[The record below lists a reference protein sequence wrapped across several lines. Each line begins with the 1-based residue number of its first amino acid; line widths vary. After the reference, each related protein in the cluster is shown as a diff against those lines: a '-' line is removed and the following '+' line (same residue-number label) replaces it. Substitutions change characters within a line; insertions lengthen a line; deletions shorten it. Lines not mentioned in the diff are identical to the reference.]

1 MEIKDLLTLMW
12 RGARYIVIGF
22 LLGTAVGLAGAK
34 IQAPVYEA
42 TTKILVSQSR
52 QQSNADAL
60 PLNIDQLVTTYLQLV
75 KTQPVLDGVS
85 SQLGIKID
93 ADNIQVAAISNT
105 QIIQIK
111 VQDGDSQRA
120 AAIANALFQV
130 LVQQNETLQ
139 AGRYKTYEDALNTQ
153 ITQVENQIS
162 DLQAQVDQI
171 NKDNVQAQLTQVTQE
186 IEQLSGEIT
195 GLELEIANFPT
206 VLSGVQRTSLVQKQA
221 QLEQLRSL
229 LTIYL
234 QIQTNLTIIG
244 SAGQSGT
251 QRDDPRVTSLQST
264 LSLYQQLH
272 LSLLDNL
279 ETVRLARMQ
288 NMPNV
293 TQLDPAVP
301 PKDPIRPLPL
311 LYVMLGGI
319 VGLAFSASLLLM
331 LDHMDDSLRTVRQ
344 TEELLDLPVLGSLSD
359 GDPAQG
365 RLVSS
370 HDPSSMETE
379 TFRDLAVSIELIAV
393 DNKVRTLLVTNIGS
407 GESKTTIAANLAIMN
422 ARQGKRVILLE
433 GDLRHPH
440 LHDLFEIENKVG
452 VSDLLKDNTDLKG
465 VIHFVDDANFVTVIP
480 SGVTPKSPTRWLDT
494 DRLTRLF
501 LKLQTQADLV
511 IVDGPSVEVAD
522 TLTLASIVDA
532 VLLVIRLGNTR
543 IDSVQAALKRFQLI
557 GARVIGAV
565 LNRAPH
571 YRMINWRVLSRIN
584 TKQHT
589 GKDSYVANKEVD
601 KVPISPP

>member
-370 HDPSSMETE
+370 HYPSSMETE

-422 ARQGKRVILLE
+422 ARQ
-433 GDLRHPH
+433 
-440 LHDLFEIENKVG
+440 
-452 VSDLLKDNTDLKG
+452 
-465 VIHFVDDANFVTVIP
+465 
-480 SGVTPKSPTRWLDT
+480 
-494 DRLTRLF
+494 
-501 LKLQTQADLV
+501 
-511 IVDGPSVEVAD
+511 
-522 TLTLASIVDA
+522 
-532 VLLVIRLGNTR
+532 
-543 IDSVQAALKRFQLI
+543 
-557 GARVIGAV
+557 
-565 LNRAPH
+565 
-571 YRMINWRVLSRIN
+571 
-584 TKQHT
+584 
-589 GKDSYVANKEVD
+589 
-601 KVPISPP
+601 